1 MRGKAIV
8 KFRATDKKK
17 NEKLDS
23 KASQQRGKRGRKLGV
38 NALTRKY
45 YLRYNFETSKMRER
59 AESSKNRRMDSNA
72 EGSAPWSLNR
82 SQMETYIHGRASH
95 FQRGIQDFSLRDSIE
110 AAMTQGCQDLV
121 STAKMRM
128 QSEKATYDEIKKMGD
143 IFGDQHNMSFLQYIT
158 SDTPSKQLNAIKD
171 MLQIL
176 TLYEDI
182 YVITD
187 EKKSD
192 RAAGT
197 VQVGLHMRG
206 HNKNV

>member
-59 AESSKNRRMDSNA
+59 AESSKNRRMDSNT

-110 AAMTQGCQDLV
+110 AAMTQGCQELV
-121 STAKMRM
+121 ATAKMRM
-128 QSEKATYDEIKKMGD
+128 QSEKATYDEIRKMGD
-143 IFGDQHNMSFLQYIT
+143 TFGDQHNMSFLQYIT

-182 YVITD
+182 YVVTD